1 MSVKKNVEKKLSDKA
16 VAEEIEVKKTVR
28 KAARTAKEAV
38 EAAAQS
44 DDAVAAQIE
53 VKKTVRNA
61 VRNVKEAVE
70 PVVEETQRMARRASL
85 QIVIQSP
92 MGGAI
97 TTDEIAEKI
106 PEDAEAVYVKV
117 EENMLYW
124 VRGKETGGVNI
135 W

>member
-1 MSVKKNVEKKLSDKA
+1 MARVERNLRLLMYSHPYICGKISVGEKIQ
-16 VAEEIEVKKTVR
+16 EN
-28 KAARTAKEAV
+28 
-38 EAAAQS
+38 
-44 DDAVAAQIE
+44 E

-70 PVVEETQRMARRASL
+70 PVVEETQRMVRRASL
-85 QIVIQSP
+85 QIVIHSA

-124 VRGKETGGVNI
+124 VRGEETGGVNI